1 MAKGK
6 IVLTIDFQA
15 VFQRDDEYIPESEVT
30 ALEQV
35 SLVIPGMDSKFV
47 VLPKVLEG
55 VTDKVITQLNAM
67 VADYYRKK
75 AEQEKREAE
84 EKLRPSFWSNGA
96 TLEKVGAE

>member
-6 IVLTIDFQA
+6 IVLNIEFVA
-15 VFQRDDEYIPESEVT
+15 VFQKDDEFIPTDEVT
-30 ALEQV
+30 ATEQV

-75 AEQEKREAE
+75 AEQEKREAD
-84 EKLRPSFWSNGA
+84 EKLRPSFWGNGA
-96 TLEKVGAE
+96 TLERVGAE